1 MPTDHVRLECQHL
14 AGRLREICEGT
25 VLTLE
30 KCNAYRVS
38 WGMQPLSEMSCT
50 ERSEV
55 TPEMPTIVTTQA
67 LLFNRVV
74 TFATAMTNHVRD
86 GMTKCDEAEIQ
97 SRLEICQQ
105 CPSFTGTHCRE
116 CGCACS
122 QKKTFFNKLAW
133 RSERC
138 PLGRW

>member
-1 MPTDHVRLECQHL
+1 MNQFLECDQFQDHRR
-14 AGRLREICEGT
+14 AICRGERIDLPLDT
-25 VLTLE
+25 VN
-30 KCNAYRVS
+30 KYRVL
-38 WGMQPLSEMSCT
+38 WGLEPLPVDFIPIASPSVSSSPSE
-50 ERSEV
+50 
-55 TPEMPTIVTTQA
+55 PPLAQ
-67 LLFNRVV
+67 RVV
-74 TFATAMTNHVRD
+74 TFAAAMTNHVRD
-86 GMTKCDEAEIQ
+86 GMTKCDEPEIQ
-97 SRLEICQQ
+97 SRLEVCQQ